1 MLGSD
6 LLLSFWDWHAIFWSL
21 RIAGMVIFALG
32 CTVASSREADAPRV
46 DWLGAVDRVRPEV
59 LAPASSSRAPETAHE
74 TRRFWRRCCAHG
86 AASREFT

>member
-32 CTVASSREADAPRV
+32 CTVATSREANAPRV
-46 DWLGAVDRVRPEV
+46 DWLVRRIV
-59 LAPASSSRAPETAHE
+59 SGRRFSRAGFE
-74 TRRFWRRCCAHG
+74 
-86 AASREFT
+86 